1 MKKFTPTLLICAAGA
16 LISGVAL
23 ARPADDSAVVS
34 SEYESSPVAAD
45 SARIQIEGFAFTE
58 APSVDPGTQIVVS
71 NDDGAAHTLTSDDGL
86 FDTGDISGGA
96 SASITAPQEAGT
108 YSFVCLIHPS
118 MTGEL
123 TVSG

>member
-45 SARIQIEGFAFTE
+45 SARIQIEGFAFTA

-96 SASITAPQEAGT
+96 SASITAPQEAGI

>member
-108 YSFVCLIHPS
+108 YSFICLIHPS